1 MPPEP
6 VRAAETIRLGEEFEL
21 DLRAY
26 ELRRSGRPLKLERI
40 PMELLL
46 LLVRESGRL
55 VTRDQIVAHIWGKDV
70 YLDADNSI
78 NAAIRKIRQVLRD
91 DPEHP
96 RFIQTITGR
105 GYRLIATVVSSTT
118 ESSPTAQVVVS
129 TQASSPENLIGKKVS
144 HYRILQLLGGG
155 GMGVV
160 YKAEDL
166 KLGRSVAIKFLPA
179 EVGLSPQA
187 LNRMYHEA
195 RAASALEHPNICP
208 IYELEEHQDQP
219 FIVMQLLEGQTLREW
234 ISQATDQA
242 SPSCLIQMVNIGI
255 QVCRGLEAAHE
266 KGIVHR
272 DIKPANIFVTRRGE
286 VKILDFGVAKFLHA
300 CDLPALAKARE
311 EPEPASSAEAK
322 PSTTVG
328 PAAFTQT
335 ADSVGTPSYLSPEQ
349 VRREELDTRTD
360 LFSFGL
366 VLYEMAT
373 GERAFSGNTVTAI
386 QNAVLSLPAAPPR
399 ELRASLPPSL
409 AAIITRAIEK
419 DRDLR
424 YQTAAEMQADL
435 ERVAADVSASTSPAR
450 ADLAAPKA
458 ARAGTRS
465 RDLIL
470 AGLTLLFLVA
480 VVVAGGL
487 YYRAYQARHL
497 SEKDTIVIADFA
509 NSTGDPI
516 FDDTLKQ
523 ALNVALRQS
532 PFLNILSE
540 DKIAANLKLMTRPP
554 NSALTADLARE
565 VCQRSESKAY
575 VDGAI
580 AALGNEYVIGLKGV
594 NCQTGDVLARE
605 QVTAGSKEKVIA
617 AVGDAAN
624 KLRSELGE
632 SLTSVQQYDVP
643 LEQATT
649 ASLDALKAYS
659 LAYHE
664 SNTGA
669 YLAAIPLYQQA
680 VAKDPQFAVA
690 YAHMGQAYANS
701 GQDDLAVNS
710 IKRAFELR
718 QRASDLERF
727 YIDTRYSELV
737 TGDVNKRIEILHL
750 WKRMYPRDSIPPNDL
765 AAEYTDMGKY
775 DRAVVEAQDEV
786 RLAPNDHTGYELL
799 GVSYLGLNR
808 FAEAKAVRQQEIAQ
822 KIDYHWDHIDLYG
835 LAFQEHDSAAMHR
848 ELEWARGNKYESLML
863 RAAGGYLASIGKL
876 REATDVF
883 RQAMQKAQSAG
894 LTDSAKNASI
904 DLALTQTMLGYPA
917 KTNENLIAAAGNN
930 RNSIINAG
938 RYYAMTGNL
947 KAANAVADNL
957 LRQSTLDTYMNN
969 VWVPSIRAEI
979 EISRTNPA
987 RALEILGPT
996 TAYDFGQKAQ
1006 FWPNYARGRA
1016 YLRAGKGAEAA
1027 AEFQNILD
1035 HRGVCFAGFLSP
1047 LVYSLSQLELGRA
1060 RALTGDSAGARAAY
1074 QAFLAGWKD
1083 ADQDIPVLKQAKA
1096 ELAKLN

>member
-1 MPPEP
+1 MSTEP
-6 VRAAETIRLGEEFEL
+6 VRVAETIRLGEEFEL

-46 LLVRESGRL
+46 FLVRQSGQL
-55 VTRDQIVAHIWGKDV
+55 VTRDQIVTHIWGKDV

-105 GYRLIATVVSSTT
+105 GYRLIATVVSNTT
-118 ESSPTAQVVVS
+118 ESSPTREVVS
-129 TQASSPENLIGKKVS
+129 SQSSSPESLIGKKLS

-166 KLGRSVAIKFLPA
+166 KLGRSVAIKLLPA
-179 EVGLSPQA
+179 EVGLTSQS
-187 LNRMYHEA
+187 LSRMYHEA

-208 IYELEEHQDQP
+208 VYELEEHQDQP
-219 FIVMQLLEGQTLREW
+219 FIVMPLLEGQTLREW

-242 SPSCLIQMVNIGI
+242 SPSCLNQLVSIGI

-266 KGIVHR
+266 KGILHR
-272 DIKPANIFVTRRGE
+272 DIKPANIFVTKRGE

-300 CDLPALAKARE
+300 GSI
-311 EPEPASSAEAK
+311 SSEAK
-322 PSTTVG
+322 EGAATAG
-328 PAAFTQT
+328 PGAPQETKPPAEGIPFTQT

-373 GERAFSGNTVTAI
+373 GERAFSGNTVTEI
-386 QNAVLSLPAAPPR
+386 QNAVLRLPAAPPR
-399 ELRASLPPSL
+399 ELRPGLPL
-409 AAIITRAIEK
+409 GLEAIITRAIEK
-419 DRDLR
+419 ERGLR
-424 YQTAAEMQADL
+424 YQTADEMRADL
-435 ERVAADVSASTSPAR
+435 ESVAAYLSVSIASAKP
-450 ADLAAPKA
+450 DLAAPQT
-458 ARAGTRS
+458 ARARTQNRH
-465 RDLIL
+465 LVL
-470 AGLTLLFLVA
+470 AGSILFFLVA
-480 VVVAGGL
+480 LVVGGL
-487 YYRAYQARHL
+487 YYRAYQAKHL

-532 PFLNILSE
+532 PFLNILSD
-540 DKIAANLKLMTRPP
+540 DKIASNLKLMTRPP
-554 NSALTADLARE
+554 NSALTADVARE
-565 VCQRSESKAY
+565 VCQRSDSKAY
-575 VDGAI
+575 VEGAI

-605 QVTAGSKEKVIA
+605 QVTASSKEKVIA
-617 AVGDAAN
+617 VLGDAAN
-624 KLRSELGE
+624 KMRSELGE
-632 SLTSVQQYDVP
+632 SLASVQQFDVP

-664 SNTGA
+664 SNSGA

-680 VAKDPQFAVA
+680 VTKDPQFAVA

-701 GQDDLAVNS
+701 GQDDLAVKSINS
-710 IKRAFELR
+710 AFDLR
-718 QRASDLERF
+718 QRASELERF
-727 YIDTRYSELV
+727 YIDTRYYELV
-737 TGDVNKRIEILHL
+737 TGDVDKRIEVLQL
-750 WKRMYPRDSIPPNDL
+750 WKRMYPRDSVPPNDL

-775 DRAVVEAQDEV
+775 DQALAEAQDEV

-799 GVSYLGLNR
+799 GISYLGLNR
-808 FAEAKAVRQQEIAQ
+808 FDEAEAVRQKSIAH

-835 LAFQEHDSAAMHR
+835 IAFQKHDSAGMQR
-848 ELEWARGNKYESLML
+848 ELEWARGNKYEFLML
-863 RAAGGYLASIGKL
+863 RAAAGDLASIGKL
-876 REATDVF
+876 REARDVF
-883 RQAMQKAQSAG
+883 RQAMEKAQSAG
-894 LTDSAKNASI
+894 MTDAVKSTSV
-904 DLALTQTMLGYPA
+904 DLALTETMLGYPVNTTEHLVA
-917 KTNENLIAAAGNN
+917 EAGNN

-938 RYYAMTGNL
+938 RYYALVGNL
-947 KAANAVADNL
+947 KAANTVADNL
-957 LRQSTLDTYMNN
+957 LKQSALDTYMNN
-969 VWVPSIRAEI
+969 VWVPSIRAEV
-979 EISRTNPA
+979 EINRGHPA
-987 RALEILGPT
+987 KALEILAPS
-996 TAYDFGQKAQ
+996 APYDFGQKAE

-1016 YLRAGKGAEAA
+1016 YLHAGKGAEAS
-1027 AEFQNILD
+1027 AEFQKILG

-1047 LVYSLSQLELGRA
+1047 LVYSLSQLELA
-1060 RALTGDSAGARAAY
+1060 RSKVIAGDSAGARAAY
-1074 QAFLAGWKD
+1074 QALLVVWKD
-1083 ADQDIPVLKQAKA
+1083 ADPDIPVLKQAKA

>member
-1 MPPEP
+1 VPPEP
-6 VRAAETIRLGEEFEL
+6 VRVAETIRLGEEFEL

-26 ELRRSGRPLKLERI
+26 ELRRSGRPVKLERI

-46 LLVRESGRL
+46 LLVRESGQL
-55 VTRDQIVAHIWGKDV
+55 VTRDQIIAHIWGKDV

-78 NAAIRKIRQVLRD
+78 NAAIRKVRQVLRD

-105 GYRLIATVVSSTT
+105 GYRLIATVTSNPT
-118 ESSPTAQVVVS
+118 ESSPPRQVVS
-129 TQASSPENLIGKKVS
+129 TQPSSPENLIGKRLS

-166 KLGRSVAIKFLPA
+166 KLGRSVAIKFLPG

-242 SPSCLIQMVNIGI
+242 SPSCLNQLVNMGI

-286 VKILDFGVAKFLHA
+286 VKILDFGVAKFLHPGTLSYEA
-300 CDLPALAKARE
+300 RAAEGESQATISQKPKSVPADQLP
-311 EPEPASSAEAK
+311 
-322 PSTTVG
+322 
-328 PAAFTQT
+328 FTQT

-373 GERAFSGNTVTAI
+373 GERAFSGNTVSAI
-386 QNAVLSLPAAPPR
+386 QNAVLSIPAPPPHQ
-399 ELRASLPPSL
+399 LRPGLPPGL
-409 AAIITRAIEK
+409 EAIITKAIEK
-419 DRDLR
+419 DRDIR
-424 YQTAAEMQADL
+424 YQTATEMRADL
-435 ERVAADVSASTSPAR
+435 ERVAADLSAAAAPAKPE
-450 ADLAAPKA
+450 LAAPER
-458 ARAGTRS
+458 ARARTRT
-465 RDLIL
+465 RPRFL
-470 AGLTLLFLVA
+470 AATVAFALVA
-480 VVVAGGL
+480 IVVSAL
-487 YYRAYQARHL
+487 YYRWRQARLL
-497 SEKDTIVIADFA
+497 SERDTIVIADFA

-532 PFLNILSE
+532 PFLNILSD
-540 DKIAANLKLMTRPP
+540 DKIASNLKLMTRPP
-554 NSALTADLARE
+554 NAALTADVARE

-575 VDGAI
+575 VEGAI

-605 QVTAGSKEKVIA
+605 QVTASSKEKVIA
-617 AVGDAAN
+617 ALGDAAN
-624 KLRSELGE
+624 RLRSELGE
-632 SLTSVQQYDVP
+632 SLASVQQYDVP

-659 LAYHE
+659 LAYHD
-664 SNTGA
+664 SNSGA
-669 YLAAIPLYQQA
+669 YLTAIPLYQQA
-680 VAKDPQFAVA
+680 VTKDPQFAVA

-701 GQDDLAVNS
+701 GQDDLAVKS
-710 IKRAFELR
+710 IKKAFELR
-718 QRASDLERF
+718 QRASELEKF
-727 YIDTRYSELV
+727 YIDTRYYELV
-737 TGDVNKRIEILHL
+737 TGDVDKRIEALQL
-750 WKRMYPRDSIPPNDL
+750 WKRMYPRDSVPPNDL

-775 DRAVVEAQDEV
+775 DQALAEAQDEV

-799 GVSYLGLNR
+799 GISYLGMNR
-808 FAEAKAVRQQEIAQ
+808 FDEAKAVRHKQITQ

-835 LAFQEHDSAAMHR
+835 MAFQDHDSAGVQH
-848 ELEWARGNKYESLML
+848 ELEWAGGNKYEFLML
-863 RAAGGYLASIGKL
+863 RAAAGYLASIGKL
-876 REATDVF
+876 QEARDVF
-883 RQAMQKAQSAG
+883 RQAMEKAQSAG
-894 LTDSAKNASI
+894 LTDAVKNTSV
-904 DLALTQTMLGYPA
+904 DLALTETMLGYPA
-917 KTNENLIAAAGNN
+917 KANEHLVAAAGSN
-930 RNSIINAG
+930 RNSIIDAG
-938 RYYAMTGNL
+938 RDYAMAGNL
-947 KAANAVADNL
+947 KAANTVADSL
-957 LRQSTLDTYMNN
+957 LRQSSLDTYMKN

-979 EISRTNPA
+979 EIGRGNPA
-987 RALEILGPT
+987 KALEILET
-996 TAYDFGQKAQ
+996 TTPYEFGQKAQ

-1016 YLRAGKGAEAA
+1016 YLRAGKGVEAA
-1027 AEFQNILD
+1027 AEFQKILD

-1060 RALTGDSAGARAAY
+1060 RALAGDSAGARTAY
-1074 QAFLAGWKD
+1074 QAFLALWKD
-1083 ADQDIPVLKQAKA
+1083 ADQDVPILKQARA